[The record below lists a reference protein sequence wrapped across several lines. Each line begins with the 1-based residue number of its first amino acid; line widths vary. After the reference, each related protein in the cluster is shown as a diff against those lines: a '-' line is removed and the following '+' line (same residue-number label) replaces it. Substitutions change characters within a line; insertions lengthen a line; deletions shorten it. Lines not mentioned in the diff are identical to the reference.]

1 MSNIEPKG
9 NILVVE
15 DEKTTAEYVS
25 LVLIRAGY
33 GVRLVT
39 SRDDALKL
47 LSTYLYQCILLDFNM
62 LGMSAEQFLKEAETQ
77 IPLSKIV
84 LMSATVDA
92 EEAAARLGLKNWI
105 VKPFKPAEILAS
117 IASAK

>member
-1 MSNIEPKG
+1 MGNVEPKG
-9 NILVVE
+9 NILVIE
-15 DEKTTAEYVS
+15 DEKTTAEFVA

-33 GVRLVT
+33 GVRLVN

-47 LSTYLYQCILLDFNM
+47 IATYQYILLDYNM

-92 EEAAARLGLKNWI
+92 AEAAKRLGLKNWI
-105 VKPFKPAEILAS
+105 VKPFITC
-117 IASAK
+117 